1 MSLILPGPRSARSFV
16 DGSRRRFRP
25 GVPATSPGARERGI
39 GYKILAMR
47 LFYTTFEAA
56 QVLGVSLPTVVNW
69 IKARRLKAHRT
80 PGGHRRIAR
89 EDLATFMLRHGIPV
103 PDELATAAPGR
114 RKVLVV
120 AQPGPAREGAA
131 RQLVAAG
138 YAVEQTS
145 PGFAAGAAAAR
156 YEPDAVLL
164 QAGAA
169 DGGEVLR
176 GLRADREL
184 SAVPVVALG
193 AAEWREEL
201 TEAGA
206 VEALGRAPSEGQLA
220 AAIGRAL
227 LAADR
232 GAGNARAGPT
242 PRHRR
247 GRSTSD

>member
-1 MSLILPGPRSARSFV
+1 
-16 DGSRRRFRP
+16 
-25 GVPATSPGARERGI
+25 
-39 GYKILAMR
+39 MR

-56 QVLGVSLPTVVNW
+56 QILGVSLPTVVNW
-69 IKARRLKAHRT
+69 IKARRMKAHRT

-89 EDLATFMLRHGIPV
+89 EDLATFMLRHGMPL
-103 PDELATAAPGR
+103 PDELADAAPGR

-120 AQPGPAREGAA
+120 AEPGPAREGAA

-156 YEPDAVLL
+156 YDPDAVLL
-164 QAGAA
+164 HASAP

-184 SAVPVVALG
+184 ASVPVVALG
-193 AAEWREEL
+193 APEWREEL

-206 VEALGRAPSEGQLA
+206 VEALGRPPAHGQLA
-220 AAIGRAL
+220 AAVGRAL
-227 LAADR
+227 EGTDR
-232 GAGNARAGPT
+232 NAGHGRHGATPRGRRAGRT
-242 PRHRR
+242 A
-247 GRSTSD
+247 GG

>member
-1 MSLILPGPRSARSFV
+1 
-16 DGSRRRFRP
+16 
-25 GVPATSPGARERGI
+25 
-39 GYKILAMR
+39 MR

-56 QVLGVSLPTVVNW
+56 QILGVSLPTVVNW

-89 EDLATFMLRHGIPV
+89 EDLATFMLRHGMPV
-103 PDELATAAPGR
+103 PDELADAAPGR

-120 AQPGPAREGAA
+120 AEPGPAREGAA

-164 QAGAA
+164 HASAP

-184 SAVPVVALG
+184 ASVPVVALG
-193 AAEWREEL
+193 APEWRDEL

-206 VEALGRAPSEGQLA
+206 SEAIVRPPGDGQVVA
-220 AAIGRAL
+220 AVGRAL
-227 LAADR
+227 QGADR
-232 GAGNARAGPT
+232 NAGRGRALPSPRGRRAG
-242 PRHRR
+242 RAA
-247 GRSTSD
+247 SD